1 MIYADE
7 VPMVEFQRVIVE
19 CDRLAGQLARL
30 QEQARQVTAERD
42 AALAL
47 LRRAEPFLRDY
58 GRRLSNRYTGD
69 SHPAVVDWL
78 TEADALLAET
88 AELRLTHQ
96 LAEDREQQA
105 EEYRCL
111 YDNARAWARL
121 WKRAAIIERALPV
134 RESTWCNRRWWC
146 ERFLDRTARTTF
158 RVRDNLRRGLGLP
171 AASATNA
178 AASEGGA

>member
-1 MIYADE
+1 MQQTIIGVAAG
-7 VPMVEFQRVIVE
+7 
-19 CDRLAGQLARL
+19 RLAAMAEMEATRDALRARVAEL
-30 QEQARQVTAERD
+30 EAERD
-42 AALAL
+42 K
-47 LRRAEPFLRDY
+47 
-58 GRRLSNRYTGD
+58 
-69 SHPAVVDWL
+69 AV
-78 TEADALLAET
+78 

-146 ERFLDRTARTTF
+146 ERFLDHTARTTR

-171 AASATNA
+171 SASATNA